1 MIAVEKLS
9 KSYGKQ
15 ILFEDIS
22 FKINLKDRVGVVGR
36 NGNGKT
42 TLLRM
47 INGEEEF
54 DSGQIIIPKFYRIG
68 YLKQKIDF
76 SQESVISETAKS
88 LPLSEQSQLWR
99 AEKVLSGLGF
109 EKQDFFR
116 NPYDFSAGFQVR
128 INLAKVLLSEANLLL
143 LDEPNNFL
151 DIMSIR
157 WLSQFLKGWA
167 GEIMLITH
175 DRNFM
180 DKVVTH
186 TLGIHRKKV
195 RKLQGNTEKYYTQIA
210 QDEETYEKT
219 RLNDERKLREAELF
233 ITRFRA
239 KARLGGLVQ
248 SRIKSI
254 EKMEKRE
261 KLDKIRSLDF
271 SFKTKSLHSKYVCN
285 VSNISFSFEPQ
296 KPLINN
302 FTISI
307 QTKDRILVIGKNGK
321 GKTTLLK
328 LLAGFLEPQSGTIS
342 TPLAVSAGYYEQA
355 NVHDL
360 SENNTVLEEI
370 ASVLPDNDPKQAR
383 YICGLMMF
391 EGNNALKRIHILS
404 GGEKSRVIL
413 GKIIAFPTN
422 LLILDEPTNHL
433 DLESSDA
440 LLAAL
445 DNFAGTVILVT
456 HNEMFLHALSERLI
470 IFQGDEVRVHEG
482 NYQSFLEKI
491 GWQEEA
497 EKIYESKKEY
507 NNLKTFDK
515 RDLRKKRS
523 ELYTERSKILKPLE
537 KKINEFELAIE
548 TEEAELN
555 KMNNEIIEVTKTKES
570 ARIVELSKNIHS
582 SKTKLDFLL
591 NELEEVF
598 TRYEKQKSI
607 IEEKLKELG
616 VV

>member
-1 MIAVEKLS
+1 
-9 KSYGKQ
+9 
-15 ILFEDIS
+15 
-22 FKINLKDRVGVVGR
+22 
-36 NGNGKT
+36 
-42 TLLRM
+42 
-47 INGEEEF
+47 
-54 DSGQIIIPKFYRIG
+54 
-68 YLKQKIDF
+68 
-76 SQESVISETAKS
+76 
-88 LPLSEQSQLWR
+88 
-99 AEKVLSGLGF
+99 
-109 EKQDFFR
+109 
-116 NPYDFSAGFQVR
+116 
-128 INLAKVLLSEANLLL
+128 
-143 LDEPNNFL
+143 
-151 DIMSIR
+151 
-157 WLSQFLKGWA
+157 
-167 GEIMLITH
+167 
-175 DRNFM
+175 
-180 DKVVTH
+180 
-186 TLGIHRKKV
+186 
-195 RKLQGNTEKYYTQIA
+195 
-210 QDEETYEKT
+210 
-219 RLNDERKLREAELF
+219 
-233 ITRFRA
+233 
-239 KARLGGLVQ
+239 
-248 SRIKSI
+248 
-254 EKMEKRE
+254 
-261 KLDKIRSLDF
+261 
-271 SFKTKSLHSKYVCN
+271 
-285 VSNISFSFEPQ
+285 
-296 KPLINN
+296 
-302 FTISI
+302 
-307 QTKDRILVIGKNGK
+307 
-321 GKTTLLK
+321 
-328 LLAGFLEPQSGTIS
+328 
-342 TPLAVSAGYYEQA
+342 
-355 NVHDL
+355 
-360 SENNTVLEEI
+360 
-370 ASVLPDNDPKQAR
+370 
-383 YICGLMMF
+383 MF

-497 EKIYESKKEY
+497 EKVYESKKEY

-515 RDLRKKRS
+515 RELRKKRS